1 MYGSLARLA
10 DRRPRTVL
18 LTGLAVFLVGGA
30 VGGSVYPMLTTGLDD
45 YDAPGAPGVRARADI
60 EAATGIDYQQG
71 YVLLVRTDQQ
81 LDPAQP
87 PPAVVAE
94 TVELLR
100 SRPEVRNVI
109 DYAASQQP
117 ALISQDGTDTYV
129 VAEVGELDEQA
140 ATEELVAAV
149 ADDPQLREQVTVGG
163 ATVGNVQI
171 AEVSGMDLFR
181 AELLALPLL
190 MILLFLLFRGVV
202 AALLPLL
209 GSLVVTTVS
218 LLGMRVVAEFADL
231 SVFSLN
237 LLFALSLA
245 LSIDFSLLMVYRY
258 REQLAATGDPA
269 EAVARILPRTGRV
282 VLFSG
287 LTIGI
292 ALAALTIFPQRFL
305 YSMGVAGVLVA
316 LFAMLFALVLLPALL
331 RLLGHRVNAWAPE
344 RLRYREPADIRTGWW
359 YRFTHRVMR
368 RPVAYAVGAALFLV
382 LVGTPFFGIRY
393 AGVDPGVLP
402 ADYSAGEVTQV
413 IREEFPAGVSTP
425 VRVAAYAG
433 EGQQPAV
440 AGYADQLGQV
450 EGVAGVAPPVQL
462 ADQLWQIDVFL
473 SDDQISPA
481 AQQTVSRLSEV
492 EAPFPVRMTGLAADF
507 VQRQDALGDRL
518 PVALLLITITTLLL
532 LFAFTGSV
540 VIPVKQLV
548 INYLVVF
555 ASIGL
560 LAFIFQDGRLTGLLG
575 YTSQGAV
582 ETTTLIILAAIGFGL
597 STDYGV
603 FLYGRI
609 KEAHDAGHP
618 SREAVA
624 LGLARTGRIVTSAA
638 ALVCVALGALMTA
651 ELVSIKSLGV
661 GAAFAVLVDATLAR
675 AVLLPALMA
684 LLGEYNWWAPGWL
697 RRLHVRLR
705 LDRIHEPVDRELQ
718 PAGRTGGS

>member
-1 MYGSLARLA
+1 MGASAHA
-10 DRRPRTVL
+10 
-18 LTGLAVFLVGGA
+18 AVKQ
-30 VGGSVYPMLTTGLDD
+30 
-45 YDAPGAPGVRARADI
+45 
-60 EAATGIDYQQG
+60 E
-71 YVLLVRTDQQ
+71 LLVRY
-81 LDPAQP
+81 LDFWVPA
-87 PPAVVAE
+87 ALHTARAARY
-94 TVELLR
+94 LDC
-100 SRPEVRNVI
+100 SRHGP
-109 DYAASQQP
+109 
-117 ALISQDGTDTYV
+117 
-129 VAEVGELDEQA
+129 
-140 ATEELVAAV
+140 AAV
-149 ADDPQLREQVTVGG
+149 L
-163 ATVGNVQI
+163 
-171 AEVSGMDLFR
+171 
-181 AELLALPLL
+181 
-190 MILLFLLFRGVV
+190 
-202 AALLPLL
+202 
-209 GSLVVTTVS
+209 
-218 LLGMRVVAEFADL
+218 RVVAEFADL

-237 LLFALSLA
+237 LLFALALA

-258 REQLAATGDPA
+258 REQLATTGDPA

-287 LTIGI
+287 LTIGT
-292 ALAALTIFPQRFL
+292 AMAALIIFPQRFL

-316 LFAMLFALVLLPALL
+316 LFAVLVALVLLPALL

-433 EGQQPAV
+433 DEQQPAV

-450 EGVAGVAPPVQL
+450 EGVAGVAPPQQL
-462 ADQLWQIDVFL
+462 ADRLWQIDVFL
-473 SDDQISPA
+473 ADDQISPA

-492 EAPFPVRMTGLAADF
+492 EAPFPARMTGLAADF

-560 LAFIFQDGRLTGLLG
+560 LAFIFQEGRLTGVLG

-582 ETTTLIILAAIGFGL
+582 ETTTLIILAAIVFGL

-618 SREAVA
+618 AREAVA

-661 GAAFAVLVDATLAR
+661 GTAFAVLVDATLAR

-697 RRLHVRLR
+697 RRLHARLR

-718 PAGRTGGS
+718 PAARTGGS